1 MFRVSRC
8 DTGMDITPSP
18 FLNKNPMPAAVI
30 SIDSASARPA
40 HRAVWSLLEVAQPGR
55 SPVPFG
61 ILLAEEPAACRRCV
75 CGIFPVSMNLTKSK
89 SIFWSCFR
97 RIWPRKGANWGSVRL
112 IESLENGL
120 SHFLRISDRNSIA
133 FAGGAQAAVDR
144 LFEEHVDFT
153 VRPFVSHLPLYS
165 LRAAATKFGEFMDA
179 GEEGWVRVP
188 EMLHPGAGMFVARV
202 VGRSME
208 PRIPDGS
215 LCVFRA
221 PVVGSR
227 RGRLLLIEML
237 DVDDASQRYT
247 VKKYA
252 RTGELVEGDDRDRN
266 IRLETLNNE
275 IEAFDLTSDRYRV
288 VAEFVQVL
296 PS

>member
-1 MFRVSRC
+1 MRLRNLSCF
-8 DTGMDITPSP
+8 DELDEEQIE
-18 FLNKNPMPAAVI
+18 
-30 SIDSASARPA
+30 
-40 HRAVWSLLEVAQPGR
+40 LLELLPDDLAAKGR
-55 SPVPFG
+55 EMGGVH
-61 ILLAEEPAACRRCV
+61 
-75 CGIFPVSMNLTKSK
+75 
-89 SIFWSCFR
+89 
-97 RIWPRKGANWGSVRL
+97 L

-133 FAGGAQAAVDR
+133 LVGGAQATVDR
-144 LFEEHVDFT
+144 LFDEHVDCT
-153 VRPFVSHLPLYS
+153 VRSFVSHLPLYS

-188 EMLHPGAGMFVARV
+188 EQLHPGPGIFVARV

-215 LCVFRA
+215 LCVFRT

-227 RGRLLLIEML
+227 RGKLLLIEML

-252 RTGELVEGDDRDRN
+252 RAGELVEGGEREGA
-266 IRLETLNNE
+266 IRLEPLNKE
-275 IEAFDLTSDRYRV
+275 FEAFDLTSDQYRV

>member
-1 MFRVSRC
+1 MRDLSCF
-8 DTGMDITPSP
+8 DELDEEQ
-18 FLNKNPMPAAVI
+18 
-30 SIDSASARPA
+30 ID
-40 HRAVWSLLEVAQPGR
+40 LLELLPQDLAAKGR
-55 SPVPFG
+55 EMG
-61 ILLAEEPAACRRCV
+61 
-75 CGIFPVSMNLTKSK
+75 G
-89 SIFWSCFR
+89 
-97 RIWPRKGANWGSVRL
+97 VRL

-133 FAGGAQAAVDR
+133 FAGGAQATADR

-153 VRPFVSHLPLYS
+153 VRPFVSHLPLYR

-188 EMLHPGAGMFVARV
+188 EKLHPGAGMFVARV

-252 RTGELVEGDDRDRN
+252 RAGELRAGELMEEGGERDGP
-266 IRLETLNNE
+266 IRLEPLNKE
-275 IEAFDLTSDRYRV
+275 FEAFDLTSDQYRV